1 MVARVIVAG
10 AVFSAALWAGG
21 VALLWAAEPYLVFM
35 TGNSRS
41 YTAPLD
47 PAIFRTRSF
56 LNDDGL
62 ALNAVYLQHDSS
74 GERYTILF
82 CQPAGGSTQVQMIQ
96 EHLRSLFELGYDV
109 FAFDYRGFGA
119 NAGTPTEPGLYADA
133 MAAYDYL
140 IEAQRVP
147 ASRIILAGRSLGGAV
162 AIDLATR
169 KPSAGLLLFSPID
182 SVPSVAAQIYPW
194 APARRLAQNQFN
206 SVAKATTIDIPVL
219 QFSGWPDSMMP
230 RADARVLFDQFRGPK
245 RFVITGGGHHHSGF
259 TDRAGLSRGLKMFW
273 PVEAR
278 SYQNTFFKPIA
289 FFRLIVQ

>member
-1 MVARVIVAG
+1 MVVRVVVAG
-10 AVFSAALWAGG
+10 ALFSTTMWAGG

-47 PAIFRTRSF
+47 PTVFRPRRF
-56 LNDDGL
+56 RNNDGL
-62 ALNAVYLQHDSS
+62 ALNAVHLLHESP

-96 EHLRSLFELGYDV
+96 GHLRSLFELGYDV

-119 NAGTPTEPGLYADA
+119 SGGTPTEQGLYADA
-133 MAAYDYL
+133 TAAYDHL
-140 IEAQRVP
+140 IDTQRVP
-147 ASRIILAGRSLGGAV
+147 ASQVILAGRSLGGAV

-182 SVPSVAAQIYPW
+182 SVPSVAQRIYPW
-194 APARRLAQNQFN
+194 APAKLLAQNQFN
-206 SVAKATTIDIPVL
+206 SLAKASALDVPVL
-219 QFSGWPDSMMP
+219 YFSGWPDSYMP

-245 RFVITGGGHHHSGF
+245 RFVETGGGHHHSGF
-259 TDRAGLSRGLKMFW
+259 TDRADLYRGLKTFW
-273 PVEAR
+273 PPFGAAANAPL
-278 SYQNTFFKPIA
+278 Y
-289 FFRLIVQ
+289 